1 MFRFIKKYAETMQ
14 GVDIYPIISLFI
26 FIIFFV
32 TLIVFVK
39 KMDKEVVQKIANI
52 PLDNENINSTLN

>member
-26 FIIFFV
+26 FVIFFV
-32 TLIVFVK
+32 TLLVFVK
-39 KMDKEVVQKIANI
+39 KMDKKVVQHISNI
-52 PLDNENINSTLN
+52 PLDNETITSIIN